1 MSPLRQHTAAPFS
14 ARLNRLQLAMIAA
27 GLCAAASLAAPR
39 IAHAEATAADAAAT
53 EAAVEDNG
61 ASPLSRVV
69 ITATTEKKKLGDAVS
84 AGALGRRANLD
95 TPFSTKSVSS
105 DEIEDRLAT
114 SIAEVMKYDA
124 SVTAISPPIGSHP
137 ATIAM
142 RGLRLD
148 DLNGYKID
156 GLANINRGT
165 EMPLEMFESIEAL
178 KGLSG
183 FMYGFGS
190 PGGVINY
197 VSKRPTTERS
207 FSADIGYQEGGAL
220 KEHIDTGGRFG
231 AEGQFG
237 YRLNVLHEDGGLQQD
252 SGSIT
257 RNAAGLNLD
266 WRVNDDL
273 ALTFDT
279 LYQKRKSVGGT
290 DIITSPLY
298 KIPEP
303 ISGTSALN
311 SNGAFN
317 EVEYYLSTLGA
328 QYRLAPDWKANLSY
342 RYSDST
348 RVYKKDQYY
357 IQNSL
362 GYYRDRVTSESHA
375 YTFNQTQATLEGTLT
390 TGSIGHQVVLG
401 AMAQRLVSESSVVT
415 PKTYIGY
422 GYLSSPTIYSAS
434 KVNYSGGTYEDEKTT
449 QNALFASDTLS
460 FSPEWSALV
469 GVRYTRFK
477 DTAYTTKNLVSAE
490 YPANK
495 ATPTLALMYKP
506 RPDTTVYVSHVEALE
521 QSASA
526 PSTTRNP
533 ANQTFAPIESKQSE
547 MGVKT
552 EHQLWNATASLFRID
567 RGAQYTNAANY
578 YVMDGETRYQGLE
591 LNSVVQAAK
600 NVSIEG
606 GIMLLD
612 TELRDAA
619 PGYSGKRAV
628 GAPKRQAS
636 MQVTYRPALLSGLAL
651 HAGTQYLGALA
662 LDAGNVHTLSS
673 YALFDAGLSYRARMA
688 GHMVSL
694 RLNVTNL
701 ANRQYWTY
709 YQENYLNVGAPR
721 TASLNVRVDY

>member
-1 MSPLRQHTAAPFS
+1 MHRFCPQHFAPSSFRQQPLR
-14 ARLNRLQLAMIAA
+14 LALIAA
-27 GLCAAASLAAPR
+27 GLCAAAGT
-39 IAHAEATAADAAAT
+39 AHAEAAP
-53 EAAVEDNG
+53 DNG
-61 ASPLSRVV
+61 ASPLSTVV

-190 PGGVINY
+190 PGGIINY

-207 FSADIGYQEGGAL
+207 LSADVGYQQGGAL
-220 KEHIDTGGRFG
+220 KEHLDTGGRFG
-231 AEGQFG
+231 QDEQFG
-237 YRLNVLHEDGGLQQD
+237 YRLNVLHEEGGLQQD
-252 SGSIT
+252 SGAID

-266 WRVNDDL
+266 WRISRDL
-273 ALTFDT
+273 AVNFDT
-279 LYQKRKSVGGT
+279 LYQKRRSVGGT
-290 DIITSPLY
+290 DIIADIKYRIPDPL
-298 KIPEP
+298 
-303 ISGTSALN
+303 SGTSALN
-311 SNGAFN
+311 SDGAFS
-317 EVEYYLSTLGA
+317 EVEYYLGTLGVA
-328 QYRLAPDWKANLSY
+328 YRLAPDWNANLSY

-357 IQNSL
+357 LQDSL
-362 GYYRDRVTSESHA
+362 GRYRDRVTSESHA
-375 YTFNQTQATLEGTLT
+375 YTFHQTQATLDGRFN
-390 TGSIGHQVVLG
+390 TGGVQHQVIFG
-401 AMAQRLVSESSVVT
+401 AMTQELVSTSSVVT

-422 GYLSSPTIYSAS
+422 GNLAAPTIYSAS
-434 KVNYSGGTYEDEKTT
+434 TVNYSGGTYEDEKTT
-449 QNALFASDTLS
+449 QDALFASDTLT
-460 FSPEWSALV
+460 FSPQWSALA

-477 DTAYTTKNLVSAE
+477 DTAYTTANKVSAA

-495 ATPTLALMYKP
+495 TTPTLALMFKP
-506 RPDTTVYVSHVEALE
+506 RPDTTLYASHVEALE
-521 QSASA
+521 QAASA
-526 PSTTRNP
+526 PSNTLNP
-533 ANQTFAPIESKQSE
+533 ANETFAPIKSRQSE
-547 MGVKT
+547 IGVKS
-552 EHQLWNATASLFRID
+552 EHPLWNATAALFRID

-578 YVMDGETRYQGLE
+578 YVVDGQTRYQGLE
-591 LNSVVQAAK
+591 LNGVLQAAK
-600 NVSIEG
+600 NVSLEG
-606 GIMLLD
+606 GVMLLD

-619 PGYSGKRAV
+619 PAYTGKRAV

-636 MQVTYRPALLSGLAL
+636 MQVTWRPALLAGLAL

-673 YALFDAGLSYRARMA
+673 YSLFDAGLNYRARMA

-694 RLNVTNL
+694 RLNLTNL
-701 ANRQYWTY
+701 ADRKYWTY